1 MQSNPQTLSA
11 LAHVLRS
18 ARAVAVL
25 TGAGISAESGVP
37 TFRDAQTGL
46 WARFDPHELAT
57 PAAFAR
63 NPKLVWDWY
72 AWRRARAAE
81 AQPNP
86 GHRALVAMEAR
97 VPRFTLVTQNVDGLH
112 ARAGSRNLVELHG
125 NIARVKCSREHTLVA
140 GSIIPS
146 AWHENAR
153 SIFGSDSVKYPTMI
167 SGSQVKVKVCKNA
180 EILAS
185 VTLPYSHSREN
196 ILFSSAI
203 SNPPGIET
211 NFPAVVL
218 NRFGSG
224 KVLYVAGELEKMEH
238 DPHRKAFVNLIRMLI
253 NKPMVFEVDAPKP
266 VEVTL
271 FNQLNNKRFIINVLN
286 YQNELPNIPV
296 ETIGIRLSLEGKKP
310 VRLLCLPDEK
320 EIDYT
325 IENGWLKF
333 NTPQLDTFLMFA
345 LDYQ

>member
-11 LAHVLRS
+11 LAQVLRG

-72 AWRRARAAE
+72 AWRRLRAAE

-140 GSIIPS
+140 KWEDDGEHVPRCPRCGALLRPDVVWFEEALPAPAMAEADAAARECDLLLVVGTS
-146 AWHENAR
+146 AVVYPAAALPLTAR
-153 SIFGSDSVKYPTMI
+153 EAGANV
-167 SGSQVKVKVCKNA
+167 A
-180 EILAS
+180 EINPEPTPLTPLADFVLRS
-185 VTLPYSHSREN
+185 AAGVALPA
-196 ILFSSAI
+196 LVAAAW
-203 SNPPGIET
+203 
-211 NFPAVVL
+211 PAQ
-218 NRFGSG
+218 
-224 KVLYVAGELEKMEH
+224 AG
-238 DPHRKAFVNLIRMLI
+238 
-253 NKPMVFEVDAPKP
+253 
-266 VEVTL
+266 
-271 FNQLNNKRFIINVLN
+271 
-286 YQNELPNIPV
+286 
-296 ETIGIRLSLEGKKP
+296 G
-310 VRLLCLPDEK
+310 
-320 EIDYT
+320 
-325 IENGWLKF
+325 
-333 NTPQLDTFLMFA
+333 
-345 LDYQ
+345 